1 MLVASCGGS
10 SNAGGCPKSSKEEP
24 LSNQTAVSCTNWELR
39 IETATVV
46 PNDVILQANMFNDV
60 SDFKSWFVIEATLLY
75 DGPET
80 GRISQ
85 VISNSSKLV
94 GRKNLIYTANW
105 EKPTFSELKDMFA
118 PIPFDASQ
126 PYSGGSVTVSMWFWV
141 DSDDLDFMLGLV
153 VSDPEADEPNVWIDV
168 STDTNVEEQSQALP
182 EQQQSDTPRRA
193 CEFTESSRNFDNCE
207 FASPLN
213 LEGLNLANVSMVG
226 ANLLGA
232 NLNEVNLTGANLTG
246 ANLTGAKMYSVN
258 LTGANL
264 PYANLT
270 GANLPYANLN
280 EVNLT
285 GANLTGANLMDANLT
300 GANLTGANLLGVNL
314 GGVNLTDANLTSA
327 SLINANMPYT
337 NQTRALLVDANL
349 TGALF
354 SDANLTGANL
364 TGANLTDVE
373 DLKYANLTG
382 ANLEGVIGYNP

>member
-1 MLVASCGGS
+1 MRNFITRSLRASAASGFLLVILLANCGGG

-24 LSNQTAVSCTNWELR
+24 LSSQSTVRCTNWELR

-60 SDFKSWFVIEATLLY
+60 SDYKSWFVIEATLLY

-105 EKPTFSELKDMFA
+105 ETPTFSELKDMFA

-168 STDTNVEEQSQALP
+168 STDTNIEEQSQALP

-193 CEFTESSRNFDNCE
+193 CEFTESSRNYDYCN
-207 FASPLN
+207 FAPGLN
-213 LEGLNLANVSMVG
+213 LENQNLENMSFIE
-226 ANLLGA
+226 ANLSYANLSYANLNRAILVKANLEGATLFGAYGTPMMLGA
-232 NLNEVNLTGANLTG
+232 NLEGANLQEAYLESANMPYANLRGAYLFMVNLRGATLFDADLTGANLEG
-246 ANLTGAKMYSVN
+246 ANLE
-258 LTGANL
+258 
-264 PYANLT
+264 YADLS
-270 GANLPYANLN
+270 G
-280 EVNLT
+280 
-285 GANLTGANLMDANLT
+285 
-300 GANLTGANLLGVNL
+300 
-314 GGVNLTDANLTSA
+314 ANLTSA
-327 SLINANMPYT
+327 RFFFT
-337 NQTRALLVDANL
+337 NLD
-349 TGALF
+349 F
-354 SDANLTGANL
+354 
-364 TGANLTDVE
+364 
-373 DLKYANLTG
+373 

>member
-1 MLVASCGGS
+1 MLLANCGGG

-24 LSNQTAVSCTNWELR
+24 LSSQSTVRCTNWELR

-85 VISNSSKLV
+85 VISNRSKLV

-168 STDTNVEEQSQALP
+168 SADTNIEEQSQALP
-182 EQQQSDTPRRA
+182 EQQQSDTPRRV
-193 CEFTESSRNFDNCE
+193 CEFTESSRNYDYCD
-207 FASPLN
+207 FAPRFNAPRLN
-213 LEGLNLANVSMVG
+213 LENQNLENMSFVEANLSYANLSYANLTRANLTG
-226 ANLLGA
+226 ANLIGVDLMGAFMTGA
-232 NLNEVNLTGANLTG
+232 NLSGADLKYAGLTGANLTG
-246 ANLTGAKMYSVN
+246 ADLTRTTGFGVN
-258 LTGANL
+258 LT
-264 PYANLT
+264 
-270 GANLPYANLN
+270 
-280 EVNLT
+280 
-285 GANLTGANLMDANLT
+285 DANLT
-300 GANLTGANLLGVNL
+300 GANLTGA
-314 GGVNLTDANLTSA
+314 DLTSTT
-327 SLINANMPYT
+327 M
-337 NQTRALLVDANL
+337 VDVNL
-349 TGALF
+349 TGADLTGAILNRAILNR
-354 SDANLTGANL
+354 ANLTGANL
-364 TGANLTDVE
+364 TGANLTDAYALE
-373 DLKYANLTG
+373 SANLLRADLT
-382 ANLEGVIGYNP
+382 GVIGYNP